1 MKGMVRY
8 LGCPKN
14 EGAADVYDGEK
25 ILFCENNKMEY
36 YKT

>member
-1 MKGMVRY
+1 MIKYKICPANKNMV
-8 LGCPKN
+8 
-14 EGAADVYDGEK
+14 DQYDNEK